1 MKKIWKNILAVVCS
15 ALLIGNLTACSLF
28 GDDKEI
34 INAYDIAVQNGFQG
48 TEEEWL
54 ASLKGS
60 NGTDGAGL
68 DIQDIYDTAKANGY
82 SGSFLDF
89 IKEYL
94 DADLQEDND
103 TEMIANNMLSVVSIY
118 CGFTKNTSTSGGNW
132 WQGGTTK
139 EENYSSAGSG
149 VIIDLNK
156 EAGNALIVTNYHVL
170 YDADS
175 NTSNHISDAIYLYP
189 YGALNRYSTE
199 TNADESGD
207 GIKATYV
214 GGAMDYDI
222 ALLKIEGSE
231 YIRKN
236 LVGVAEIGD
245 SEKIQAGE
253 KVFAVGN
260 PDGAGMSVVSGV
272 ISVVSEYIEMA
283 ATDGTSRTVSYRVMR
298 TDAAINSGNS
308 GGALF
313 NAKGQLIGITN
324 AKNVGS
330 EVDNMCYALPI
341 NQVYNLCDNILDNGG
356 TLQRAMLG
364 VMAEVTASKAAFED
378 GNLYTVEEIIV
389 ASTDIASTAAAYNK
403 LRLGDKFISLTVGGE
418 TFAITKLHHVN
429 DLLLKV
435 RKGDTITIKILRDG
449 MEMDVQI
456 TYDNDAYFTQY
467 S

>member
-1 MKKIWKNILAVVCS
+1 MKKIWKKMLAVACS
-15 ALLIGNLTACSLF
+15 ATFFMATFTACNFFES
-28 GDDKEI
+28 DKEI

-60 NGTDGAGL
+60 NGSNGNAL
-68 DIQDIYDTAKANGY
+68 DIQDIYKEAQENGY
-82 SGSFLDF
+82 SGSFLEF
-89 IKEYL
+89 LKEYL
-94 DADLQEDND
+94 DADVQEDND
-103 TEMIANNMLSVVSIY
+103 TTEIANNMLSVVSIF
-118 CGFTKNTSTSGGNW
+118 CGFTKQSSGGNW
-132 WQGGTTK
+132 WQGGSSTT
-139 EENYSSAGSG
+139 ENYSSAGSG

-170 YDADS
+170 YDENS

-189 YGALNRYSTE
+189 YGAFNQYSTE
-199 TNADESGD
+199 TKSDEKGD

-231 YIRKN
+231 YIRNN
-236 LVGVAEIGD
+236 LVSEARIGD
-245 SEKIQAGE
+245 SEKVQTGE

-260 PDGAGMSVVSGV
+260 PDGAGMSVVSGI
-272 ISVVSEYIEMA
+272 ISVESEYIEMA
-283 ATDGTSRTVSYRVMR
+283 ATDGSNRTVSYRVMR

-313 NAKGQLIGITN
+313 NAQGELIGITN

-330 EVDNMCYALPI
+330 DVDNMCYALPI
-341 NQVYNLCDNILDNGG
+341 NQVYNLCDNIQDNGG

-364 VMAEVTASKAAFED
+364 IMAEKISSKAVLEN
-378 GNLYTVEEIIV
+378 GRLYTVEEIIV
-389 ASTDIASTAAAYNK
+389 SSSEIASTAAAFNK
-403 LRLGDKFISLTVGGE
+403 FHFGDKFISITIDGK
-418 TFAITKLHHVN
+418 TYQITKLHHVN

-435 RKGDTITIKILRDG
+435 RKGDTIVIKVMRDG
-449 MEMDVQI
+449 VETDVEI
-456 TYDNDAYFTQY
+456 KYDKDAYFTQY
-467 S
+467 N